1 MTNYYVLIE
10 FRRGPAFSLEV
21 KATDEQSAQFAALR
35 FAQGCGYD
43 EVVKG
48 YKVTAV

>member
-10 FRRGPAFSLEV
+10 FRHGPAFSLEV
-21 KATDEQSAQFAALR
+21 KATDEQSAQFAALI

-48 YKVTAV
+48 YKVRTV